1 MCRTGLQLGDFR
13 QKPYSDYGTS
23 NCNSYQH
30 FKVVDIIVHQNYTK
44 DSNHTLHN
52 DIALL
57 RLDRPIRYDNTILK
71 PICLPFNIPELHVGT
86 ILTVSGWGKSM
97 KINKIIAKRGVSVYL
112 WSQTLC
118 EYEDE
123 SIMCAGSNGRGSCDG
138 DSGDPLMYMFNAN
151 QMMLEGIVSQG
162 RSHCGSTFFPVSF
175 LRG

>member
-1 MCRTGLQLGDFR
+1 MCRTGLQLGDFS
-13 QKPYSDYGTS
+13 QKSYSDYGTS
-23 NCNSYQH
+23 NCSSYQH

-57 RLDRPIRYDNTILK
+57 RLDRAIRYDNILK

-112 WSQTLC
+112 WS
-118 EYEDE
+118 
-123 SIMCAGSNGRGSCDG
+123 
-138 DSGDPLMYMFNAN
+138 
-151 QMMLEGIVSQG
+151 
-162 RSHCGSTFFPVSF
+162 
-175 LRG
+175 